1 MKDSA
6 NNQYFLDPNLIIFL
20 IKRGMSFNTI
30 ASKLKGLGKIYTD
43 VKGLQEIVY
52 YYHLLGETALGYENA
67 MLLRKQSEVLSVTNE
82 DILLQ
87 ESLLDRYPAFPP
99 RELLHSAVM
108 FNNKITKVICS
119 PESLYNEIEFVTVEP
134 VLSKLTEQL

>member
-1 MKDSA
+1 MKET
-6 NNQYFLDPNLIIFL
+6 NNNKLFLDINLILFL
-20 IKRGMSFNTI
+20 IKRGSSFSTVVNQI
-30 ASKLKGLGKIYTD
+30 KNLGQIYVD

-67 MLLRKQSEVLSVTNE
+67 MLLRKCTEVLSVTND

-108 FNNKITKVICS
+108 FNNGIKNIICS
-119 PESLYNEIEFVTVEP
+119 PESKYNEIEIVKVES
-134 VLSKLTEQL
+134 VLSKMTQQL

>member
-1 MKDSA
+1 MKDST

-20 IKRGMSFNTI
+20 IKRGMAFNTI
-30 ASKLKGLGKIYTD
+30 TQRLKSIGKIYTD

-67 MLLRKQSEVLSVTNE
+67 MTLRNQTEVLSVTNQ

-87 ESLLDRYPAFPP
+87 ESLLDRYPSFPP

-108 FNNKITKVICS
+108 LNNKITKVICS
-119 PESLYNEIEFVTVEP
+119 PESLYSEIAFVSVEL

>member
-1 MKDSA
+1 MKES
-6 NNQYFLDPNLIIFL
+6 NKNKLFLDINLILFL
-20 IKRGMSFNTI
+20 IKRGSSFSTVVNQI
-30 ASKLKGLGKIYTD
+30 KNLGQI
-43 VKGLQEIVY
+43 QEIVY

-67 MLLRKQSEVLSVTNE
+67 MLLRKCTEVLSVTND

-108 FNNKITKVICS
+108 FNNGIKNIICS
-119 PESLYNEIEFVTVEP
+119 PESKYNEIEIVKVES
-134 VLSKLTEQL
+134 VLSKMTQQL

>member
-1 MKDSA
+1 MNA
-6 NNQYFLDPNLIIFL
+6 TTNNEFFLDPNLIIFL

-30 ASKLKGLGKIYTD
+30 AGRLKSLGKIYTD

-67 MLLRKQSEVLSVTNE
+67 MILRNQAEVLSVTNE

-87 ESLLDRYPAFPP
+87 ESLLERYPSFPP

-108 FNNKITKVICS
+108 KNNNISTIICS
-119 PESLYNEIEFVTVEP
+119 PESLYNEIEFVKVAP
-134 VLSKLTEQL
+134 VLSRLTEQL

>member
-1 MKDSA
+1 MKDST
-6 NNQYFLDPNLIIFL
+6 NNQYFLDPNLILFL

-30 ASKLKGLGKIYTD
+30 TTRLSALGKIYTD

-67 MLLRKQSEVLSVTNE
+67 MTLRKQTEVLPVTNE
-82 DILLQ
+82 DVLLQ
-87 ESLLDRYPAFPP
+87 ESLLDRYPSFPP

-108 FNNKITKVICS
+108 LNNKMTKVICS
-119 PESLYNEIEFVTVEP
+119 PESLYNEIDFVTVEP
-134 VLSKLTEQL
+134 VLSRLTEQL